1 MENDTIRTSGGK
13 TFVDVWIEG
22 KVRGICVSR
31 GAVEAY
37 LGLSSERGA
46 MSDEERCDFV
56 RTHMALVMKAATQKL
71 REMGM
76 AAGDV
81 VIEPGELGPSLTGR
95 GGDRRK
101 MQRRK
106 GERRYPEG
114 ERALTRS
121 TGHCGGVEVKA
132 SVIFRR
138 TRVVDWMPPAA
149 I

>member
-106 GERRYPEG
+106 GERRKADRPDKVPPTG
-114 ERALTRS
+114 DRRKADRRKSERRS
-121 TGHCGGVEVKA
+121 KPKEA
-132 SVIFRR
+132 
-138 TRVVDWMPPAA
+138 
-149 I
+149 